1 MEKKINDIVKQTE
14 KDMKTDM
21 IQDIIDNIKWN
32 GGGIDNLVELKQDD
46 ETHREYIERLYE
58 EAHELFM
65 DSVEELGLDTLND
78 EDEAPYDDIRDE
90 AIEKIVDILSG
101 NA

>member
-1 MEKKINDIVKQTE
+1 
-14 KDMKTDM
+14 MKS
-21 IQDIIDNIKWN
+21 DIIQNIIWN
-32 GGGIDNLVELKQDD
+32 AGSIDNLVKLKQDD

-65 DSVEELGLDTLND
+65 DSVQELGLDTLND

-90 AIEKIVDILSG
+90 TIEEIVDMLSG
-101 NA
+101 KA

>member
-1 MEKKINDIVKQTE
+1 MKNDI
-14 KDMKTDM
+14 
-21 IQDIIDNIKWN
+21 IQNIIQNA
-32 GGGIDNLVELKQDD
+32 GSEENLVTLKQDY
-46 ETHREYIERLYE
+46 ETRKEYRERLFE

-90 AIEKIVDILSG
+90 TIEEIVDMLSG
-101 NA
+101 KA